1 MESAK
6 IRERLVKRKRNEEE
20 RREAPSQSDDD
31 IESYNKDA
39 KNTVIPGR
47 NLFPRSTLVFGFFYW
62 NKPKFHFP
70 FQMIFVCQTRFNSN
84 LLNMNF
90 L

>member
-47 NLFPRSTLVFGFFYW
+47 NLFPRSTLVF
-62 NKPKFHFP
+62 
-70 FQMIFVCQTRFNSN
+70 
-84 LLNMNF
+84 
-90 L
+90 